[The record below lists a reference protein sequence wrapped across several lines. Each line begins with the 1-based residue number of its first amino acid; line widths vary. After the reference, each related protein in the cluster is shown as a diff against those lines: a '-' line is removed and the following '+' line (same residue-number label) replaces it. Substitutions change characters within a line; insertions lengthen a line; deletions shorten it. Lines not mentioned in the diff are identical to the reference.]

1 MASDCFEMAELLP
14 SACHGRNPH
23 EIALGHVP
31 SGVLVTGE
39 IGWYCEAT
47 DMIPVVA
54 AGFWS
59 SQVNKGTQIPNAKQ
73 HVHVRPNC
81 VSDKSPKMTK
91 KQA

>member
-1 MASDCFEMAELLP
+1 M
-14 SACHGRNPH
+14 
-23 EIALGHVP
+23 
-31 SGVLVTGE
+31 